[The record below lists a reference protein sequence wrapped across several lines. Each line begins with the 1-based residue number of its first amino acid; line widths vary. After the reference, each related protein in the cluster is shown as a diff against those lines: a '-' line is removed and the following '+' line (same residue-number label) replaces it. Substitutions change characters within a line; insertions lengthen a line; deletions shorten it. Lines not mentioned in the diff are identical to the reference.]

1 MSKKQFTSDTIG
13 LITDLSTKEGV
24 ILIDE
29 TAKVIGDHK
38 FCKVVENAKDS
49 GIPFFIAAG
58 RFGEK
63 GFVAISCH
71 EEQDLL
77 FEFCQVNEWLNDI
90 RAKTTAWI
98 IMPSLHKLLNKG
110 GGI

>member
-1 MSKKQFTSDTIG
+1 MSKPKSSDTMGIMVNLATEEG
-13 LITDLSTKEGV
+13 ITLINEIV
-24 ILIDE
+24 
-29 TAKVIGDHK
+29 KVIGDHR
-38 FCKVVENAKDS
+38 FSNVVEKAKDS

-63 GFVAISCH
+63 GFMAISCH

-77 FEFCQVNEWLNDI
+77 FEFRQVNEWLNDI